1 MRNIE
6 NNVMKTVKIKREEL
20 LAVVR
25 ENKEKHI
32 AEYIESVEDF
42 KKAVVVITKNNLK
55 LVNTGDLKSIDNVKI
70 LPSAPSSY
78 EQSYT
83 RAIRMLELSVEDTIE
98 LDDTTF
104 NQLVLDEWGW
114 QSNFQLSGSLYKS
127 LI

>member
-55 LVNTGDLKSIDNVKI
+55 LVNTGELDSIAKVKN
-70 LPSAPSSY
+70 LPAVPNSY

-83 RAIRMLELSVEDTIE
+83 RAIRMLELSIEDVIE

-104 NQLVLDEWGW
+104 NQLVLDEWNW
-114 QSNFQLSGSLYKS
+114 KSNFQLSGSLYKS

>member
-20 LAVVR
+20 LAVIR

-55 LVNTGDLKSIDNVKI
+55 LVNTGDLTNIGKVKT
-70 LPSAPSSY
+70 LPATPSSY
-78 EQSYT
+78 EQSYI
-83 RAIRMLELSVEDTIE
+83 RAIRMLELSVEDIIE

-114 QSNFQLSGSLYKS
+114 KSNFQSYGSLYKS

>member
-32 AEYIESVEDF
+32 AEYNESVEDF

-55 LVNTGDLKSIDNVKI
+55 LVNTGELDSIAKVKN
-70 LPSAPSSY
+70 LPAVPNSY

-83 RAIRMLELSVEDTIE
+83 RAIRMLELSIEDIIE

-114 QSNFQLSGSLYKS
+114 KSNFQLSGSLYKS